1 MNESILINLSKIGKH
16 GTGMYNFSNDVLST
30 LADNEISFDILASK
44 GVSYVHEEKNRIE
57 VPEWVSSGASVSVLR
72 PVLWQFYMMT
82 AKYPYKYALSTTHH
96 FLPQIHHQ
104 IATVHDLRPY
114 YYPDSVS
121 QKIYFHCILP
131 KKIKKSDGI
140 FTVSETTK
148 KAIHSVYGV
157 PSDKIHVIGNIVDTT
172 DFAFH
177 EGGKREKYL
186 LAVGATWKH
195 KNIIE
200 LIENSKFWE
209 KKYNLVIVS
218 GEGKYHDL
226 LCRKVK
232 EMDLGTKTK
241 FLSFVERDKLIS
253 LYQKAS
259 ALVFPSIDEGFGI
272 PPLEAMS
279 CGTPAIVSDIPV
291 FREIYEAAPIYVK
304 LGDKESWKM
313 AFEKL
318 EDKDLLSEKQKLGF
332 MQAKKYTRERF
343 ESRLMTALD
352 DVWPELDI
360 KRNME

>member
-1 MNESILINLSKIGKH
+1 MNEPILINLSKIGKH

-30 LADNEISFDILASK
+30 LTDNNIFFDILASK
-44 GVSYVHEEKNRIE
+44 GVSYVHEGKNRIE
-57 VPEWVSSGASVSVLR
+57 APEWVSSGANVSALR
-72 PVLWQFYMMT
+72 PVFWQLYMMT

-131 KKIKKSDGI
+131 KKIKKADGI

-148 KAIHSVYGV
+148 KAIHGVYCV

-172 DFAFH
+172 DFSFYAG
-177 EGGKREKYL
+177 EEREKYL

-200 LIENSKFWE
+200 LIENNEFWKE
-209 KKYNLVIVS
+209 KYNLVIVS
-218 GEGKYHDL
+218 GEGKYRDF

-232 EMDLGTKTK
+232 EKGLDANVK
-241 FLSFVERDKLIS
+241 FLSFVERDRLIS

-291 FREIYEAAPIYVK
+291 FREIYESAPIYVN
-304 LGDKESWKM
+304 LGNKESWKM
-313 AFEKL
+313 AFKQL
-318 EDKDLLSEKQKLGF
+318 EDKALLSEKQKLGF

-343 ESRLMTALD
+343 ESRLMMALD
-352 DVWPELDI
+352 DVWPELGI
-360 KRNME
+360 KRDMQ